1 LRAEWTVA
9 RAGVTA
15 FLEGRNLLDERYSG
29 SVQVDNA
36 AGRFYEPADRRAV
49 YAGLRWSR

>member
-1 LRAEWTVA
+1 
-9 RAGVTA
+9 VTA

-29 SVQVDNA
+29 SVQVDHD
-36 AGRFYEPADRRAV
+36 AGRFYEPADRRAAA